1 MESVLHI
8 LHTVISFTA
17 TAGCLLLELAGV
29 VILIYNGIKAFIYY
43 VDGKKDTSVNLGEGI
58 AMGLEFLLAGEV
70 LNTVNASQLSDLYL
84 LAGLVLIRGIMTLE
98 IHWELK
104 HEKAEIEKKGT
115 KE

>member
-8 LHTVISFTA
+8 IHTIVSGAASI
-17 TAGCLLLELAGV
+17 GCLVLELFGV
-29 VILIYNGIKAFIYY
+29 AILIFNGVKAFIYY
-43 VDGKKDTSVNLGEGI
+43 IDKNPGTSVNLGEGI

-84 LAGLVLIRGIMTLE
+84 LGGLVLLRGLMTLE

-104 HEKAEIEKKGT
+104 HEKEEMKK
-115 KE
+115 E